1 MQNRKRIFTLTISAL
16 VLLGFMAT
24 SLIGYFV
31 ARDSTSDQLQKQMLP
46 LTSDNIYS
54 EIQRDLLQ
62 PLLISS
68 LMANDTFMINWA
80 ENGEQDPERL
90 SEYLAQIQRK

>member
-1 MQNRKRIFTLTISAL
+1 MHNRKRVFTLTISVL

-54 EIQRDLLQ
+54 EIQ
-62 PLLISS
+62 
-68 LMANDTFMINWA
+68 
-80 ENGEQDPERL
+80 
-90 SEYLAQIQRK
+90 